1 MAVHEWLDSPRKF
14 HIMRDHDNHFADGA
28 AIIASMFGLKGR
40 LGPDVAN
47 EMTSYM
53 MQCHVYG
60 RDEEFLD
67 KCVFPR
73 IKDDCLFHCQGE
85 GWFGES
91 RHHLKNSCEFV
102 GNGWDEEDFPLY
114 APSGSAQAGFDEE
127 RLMHRFSSYQRA
139 PA

>member
-1 MAVHEWLDSPRKF
+1 MRKIF
-14 HIMRDHDNHFADGA
+14 
-28 AIIASMFGLKGR
+28 STTVFGLKGR

-91 RHHLKNSCEFV
+91 RNQLTNPYEFV
-102 GNGWDEEDFPLY
+102 GNGWDEEDLPLY
-114 APSGSAQAGFDEE
+114 GPGGSAQAGVDED
-127 RLMHRFSSYQRA
+127 RIKHRFSSYRRA
-139 PA
+139 RD